1 MEDNILSIQESLLK
15 DINKDILLTNNN
27 LKLSNMGVIH
37 QGKKILKVQD
47 KIERIGINLHQTNNT
62 MILIERRSKLYKCS
76 LYVIIILEFITII
89 IILIRKLIKLF
100 K

>member
-27 LKLSNMGVIH
+27 LKLSNTGVIH

-47 KIERIGINLHQTNNT
+47 KIERIDINLHQTNNT

>member
-1 MEDNILSIQESLLK
+1 MNKAILIGRLTK
-15 DINKDILLTNNN
+15 DVETRY
-27 LKLSNMGVIH
+27 S
-37 QGKKILKVQD
+37 
-47 KIERIGINLHQTNNT
+47 QTNNT